1 MSEENPTSPLET
13 TSAESTDLAPL
24 NIIRSETV
32 LSKLPI
38 HNLSKKG
45 KVDINIVRKNEKGEV
60 ELKWEVSYS
69 DRYGQARQ
77 LAYKLDSVVIN
88 RRIDEERRPLPE
100 IIRLGSLREVC
111 QMLDLNTGQAIR
123 DVKKALFQNA
133 FAAITANLKYKSV
146 DGTERT
152 LEAGFTRYSVV
163 FTGER
168 LPNGKKA
175 DAVYIVLNGPY
186 RDVLN
191 NAPVRPLNYDY
202 LKALNPSAQRFY
214 EIISYRVYAA
224 LKHRQPYAR
233 LSYSDYCTFSAQ
245 QRYFDYD
252 HFKKQM
258 YKVHLPHKQSGYL
271 AKAEYEET
279 TDADG
284 QVDWMM
290 IYTPG
295 PKAKA
300 EYAAFTKQPHAIDI
314 KTKDMRPERVG
325 ERSAKLEKHTPSLP
339 AEQQLWLEEMTKR
352 GIAESGARKI
362 LSELAEHQPV
372 LDQLEY
378 GDHLIKTTSINNPPG
393 FYLYLL
399 KENITVPE
407 DFETSRKRQLREES
421 HAEQER
427 TNYEQAQRE
436 QAYEDYRH
444 REINH
449 YIESHPE
456 EYAQVFEERRRRFL
470 EKYPKTAEWDPAVLE
485 STVRATTRTAIAENY
500 VSVYSFEAF
509 CALQYSQQS
518 PTALDTA
525 PVHEEQ
531 TTTDELPTLIV

>member
-1 MSEENPTSPLET
+1 MSEENTISPLEE
-13 TSAESTDLAPL
+13 TSVESTDLAPL

-38 HNLSKKG
+38 HNLAKKG
-45 KVDINIVRKNEKGEV
+45 RVDINIIRKNDKGEV

-88 RRIDEERRPLPE
+88 RRIDEEGRPLPK

-111 QMLDLNTGQAIR
+111 QMLDLNTGQALR

-133 FAAITANLKYKSV
+133 FAAITAKLKYKSV
-146 DGTERT
+146 DGIERT

-163 FTGER
+163 FTGEK
-168 LPNGKKA
+168 LPDGKKA
-175 DAVYIVLNGPY
+175 DAVYLVLNGPY
-186 RDVLN
+186 WEVLN

-202 LKALNPSAQRFY
+202 LKSLNPSAQRFY
-214 EIISYRVYAA
+214 EIISYRIYAA

-271 AKAEYEET
+271 DKIEYEET
-279 TDADG
+279 TDANG

-290 IYTPG
+290 VYTPG

-300 EYAAFTKQPHAIDI
+300 EYAAFTRQPQAIDI
-314 KTKDMRPERVG
+314 KTPDTRTIRTV
-325 ERSAKLEKHTPSLP
+325 ERSAKLEKPVPSLP
-339 AEQQLWLEEMTKR
+339 AEQQVWLEEMTKR
-352 GIAESGARKI
+352 GIAESGARKV

-378 GDHLIKTTSINNPPG
+378 GDHLIKTTDINNPPG

-399 KENITVPE
+399 KENITIPD
-407 DFETSRKRQLREES
+407 DFVTSRKRKLREQA
-421 HAEQER
+421 HAERER
-427 TNYEQAQRE
+427 WIDEQIQRE
-436 QAYEDYRH
+436 QAYEDYRSQ
-444 REINH
+444 EINR

-470 EKYPKTAEWDPAVLE
+470 EKYPKAAEWEPSVLE
-485 STVRATTRTAIAENY
+485 TTVGTQARTAIADNY
-500 VSVYSFEAF
+500 ASVYSFEAF
-509 CALQYSQQS
+509 TALQRTQPS
-518 PTALDTA
+518 PAA
-525 PVHEEQ
+525 PPEQ
-531 TTTDELPTLIV
+531 EGGDQPATDELPTLTV